1 MNSYIKVEFR
11 NMGLINIDKIK
22 KVTPQEHYDSLNT
35 TADKQ
40 QFLRKCWITLSPY
53 GCDYIFPGDNL
64 IKRGEIYLK
73 RK

>member
-1 MNSYIKVEFR
+1 
-11 NMGLINIDKIK
+11 MGLINVGKIK
-22 KVTPQEHYDSLNT
+22 KVTPQEHYDSLKT
-35 TADKQ
+35 KADKQ
-40 QFLRKCWITLSPY
+40 QFLRKCWVTLSSY